1 LNIRQLEAF
10 RAVMVAGSMVGAA
23 EMLRISQPAVSQMIR
38 QFETSSGIQLF
49 ERRNGRI
56 FPTPEASLLFAEAER
71 LFIDV
76 GKVARLAHSLRDN
89 KWGALRI
96 SAFPAIIRRL
106 LPKIL
111 AEYCRDKP
119 EIGITLDSA
128 QSRSMADLVAR
139 REVDLALSVL
149 PSDRDDVEA
158 VQIQTLRA
166 VCVLPVG
173 HRLAAQTIVNARD
186 LDGEAFIS
194 LGRSDRSRFA
204 VDKVFESLDVKRLLQ
219 IEATQSEAACAF
231 VAEGCGVSVVDPISV
246 FGYQDA
252 RTIVRAFEPAVSF
265 KLWVLRPK
273 ASAQSRL
280 TQDFSRFL
288 EKRMTELLAV

>member
-10 RAVMVAGSMVGAA
+10 RAVMIAGSMVGAA
-23 EMLRISQPAVSQMIR
+23 EILRISQPAISQMIR
-38 QFETSSGIQLF
+38 QFEASCGIQLF
-49 ERRNGRI
+49 DRRNGRI

-76 GKVARLAHSLRDN
+76 GKVARLANSLRDN

-106 LPKIL
+106 LPQIL

-173 HRLAAQTIVNARD
+173 HRLAARAVINAVD
-186 LDGEAFIS
+186 LEGERFIS

-246 FGYQDA
+246 FGYQDS

-265 KLWVLRPK
+265 RIWILRPRV
-273 ASAQSRL
+273 SPQLRL
-280 TQDFSRFL
+280 TQDFCGFL
-288 EKRMTELLAV
+288 EKRMTELLAA